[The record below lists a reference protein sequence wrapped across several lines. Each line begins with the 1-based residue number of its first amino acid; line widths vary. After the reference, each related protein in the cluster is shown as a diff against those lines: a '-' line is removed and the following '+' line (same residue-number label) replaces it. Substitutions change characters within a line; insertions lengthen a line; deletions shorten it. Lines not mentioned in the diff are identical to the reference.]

1 MQKPTTSPPTLRSEA
16 PVDSSGVLLTVDLD
30 ALAENYRRLNRLS
43 DRANCAAVVKAN
55 AYGLGIVRVAPALH
69 RAGCRTFFVATFAEA
84 TGLRDIFD
92 ANSQDAEVF
101 VLNGISVH
109 DSALAQERRLVPVLN
124 SLEHVATWRTSAAGQ
139 PEVAI
144 HVDTAM
150 SRLGL
155 SIAAATHLLGQS
167 GLYEDLHV
175 TALLS
180 HLACSEKP
188 DHPLNRQQ
196 LERFS
201 ALRKG
206 LPPLRAGIANSSG
219 IFLGPE
225 FRFDLVR
232 AGVALYGANPTPD
245 HPNPMSEV
253 INLKGKII
261 QTQQIDRGMTVG
273 YGAAFTATRPMRLA
287 TVPVGYADGY
297 ARALGNRGFGEI
309 GGVRVPVVGRVSM
322 DLTVFDVTDVAP
334 GIAVPGSYIQLIGGA
349 VSLDEVAKAAETI
362 SYEILVRLGPRLERN
377 YVGTAE

>member
-1 MQKPTTSPPTLRSEA
+1 MQKPTTSPPTLLSEVPA
-16 PVDSSGVLLTVDLD
+16 DSTGVLLTVDLD
-30 ALAENYRRLNRLS
+30 ALAENYRRLDRLS
-43 DRANCAAVVKAN
+43 DRATCAAVVKAN
-55 AYGLGIVRVAPALH
+55 AYGLGIARVAPALH

-84 TGLRDIFD
+84 TGLRDILD
-92 ANSQDAEVF
+92 ANGQDAEVF
-101 VLNGISVH
+101 VLNGISVR
-109 DSALAQERRLVPVLN
+109 DATLAQERRLVPVLN
-124 SLEHVATWRTSAAGQ
+124 SLEDVSAWRTSTAGQ

-155 SIAAATHLLGQS
+155 PIVAAAHLLAES
-167 GLYEDLHV
+167 DLHEDLHV

-180 HLACSEKP
+180 HLACSEQP

-196 LERFS
+196 LERFT
-201 ALRKG
+201 ALREG
-206 LPPLRAGIANSSG
+206 LPPLRAGVANSSG

-232 AGVALYGANPTPD
+232 AGVALYGANPTPNR
-245 HPNPMSEV
+245 PNPMSEV

-261 QTQQIDRGMTVG
+261 QTRQIDRGMTVG
-273 YGAAFTATRPMRLA
+273 YGAAFTASRPMRLA

-297 ARALGNRGFGEI
+297 ARALGNRGLGEI

-322 DLTVFDVTDVAP
+322 DLTVFDVTDVAHD
-334 GIAVPGSYIQLIGGA
+334 IAVPGGVIQLIGGA
-349 VSLDEVAKAAETI
+349 ASLDEVAEAAGTI
-362 SYEILVRLGPRLERN
+362 SYEILVRLGPRLERS